1 MFSLNSTEKV
11 FSEAIVQYLSEDSKV
26 LVAFSGGC
34 DSLALLVLCS
44 KVLGNKRT
52 VPVYVNHNIRQKAE
66 LEREISLNKDNCK
79 RLGLDLIV
87 RTLDPGQVDDLS
99 KTRKGG
105 TEDAARILRYE
116 VLEEER
122 QKNNCSVILTA
133 HHKDDQIETVVM
145 HLRSGS
151 PMTSLRGISVFD
163 EKRCLLRPLLG
174 LSRNDLEDYLR
185 TLNFSWSL
193 DSTNED
199 ESYRRNEVRSSVIPQ
214 VKKTWPD
221 FEKEVIGLQS
231 QAKKAFETAE
241 PVDAN
246 DNSIGLKELR
256 NKDLTG
262 RVLSLYAMWD
272 SVFENK
278 DLPMTLLDRVLDA
291 VSEGRDCSV
300 GSNLAVFHIYHGRLY
315 LEDPAQNKE
324 FENYSQ
330 VFETS
335 EKQTICLPG
344 DMKLCIGFE
353 GDDPL
358 LLRMN
363 PVKFSGQTRIRFA
376 KEGDF
381 IRLKDGKKM
390 VLRLLQDM
398 KIPPHLRLKVPVI
411 EDEKEVCAVFG
422 SVFGGKDRICV
433 KFRTS
438 LAPNDF
444 PLYIVTKG

>member
-44 KVLGNKRT
+44 KVLGNQRT
-52 VPVYVNHNIRQKAE
+52 VPVYVNHNIRQKDE
-66 LEREISLNKDNCK
+66 LEKEISLNKDNCK
-79 RLGLDLIV
+79 KLGLDLIV
-87 RTLDPGQVDDLS
+87 RTLDPGQVRSLS
-99 KTRKGG
+99 QVRKGG

-122 QKNNCSVILTA
+122 QKNNCRVILTA
-133 HHKDDQIETVVM
+133 HHKDDQVETVVM

-151 PMTSLRGISVFD
+151 PMTSLRGISVYD
-163 EKRCLLRPLLG
+163 EKRNLLRPLLA
-174 LSRNDLEDYLR
+174 LSRQDLENYLKS
-185 TLNFSWSL
+185 LGFKWSV

-199 ESYRRNEVRSSVIPQ
+199 ESYRRNEVRSTVIPQ
-214 VKKTWPD
+214 VKKLWPG
-221 FEKEVIGLQS
+221 FEKEVIRLQT
-231 QAKKAFETAE
+231 QARKAFEKAE

-272 SVFENK
+272 NVFENK

-291 VSEGRDCSV
+291 LSEGKDCSV

-324 FENYSQ
+324 FEDYSQ
-330 VFETS
+330 VFDANK
-335 EKQTICLPG
+335 KQTICLPG
-344 DMKLCIGFE
+344 DMKLIIGSE

-358 LLRMN
+358 VLRMN
-363 PVKFSGQTRIRFA
+363 PDKFSGQTKVRFV

-398 KIPPHLRLKVPVI
+398 KIPPHLRTMVPVI

>member
-44 KVLGNKRT
+44 KVLGNQRT
-52 VPVYVNHNIRQKAE
+52 VPVYVNHNIRQKDE
-66 LEREISLNKDNCK
+66 LEKEISLNKDNCK
-79 RLGLDLIV
+79 KLGLDLIV
-87 RTLDPGQVDDLS
+87 RTLDPGQVRSLS
-99 KTRKGG
+99 QVRKGG

-116 VLEEER
+116 VLEQER
-122 QKNNCSVILTA
+122 QNNNCSFILTA
-133 HHKDDQIETVVM
+133 HHKDDQIETVIM

-151 PMTSLRGISVFD
+151 PMTSLRGISTFD
-163 EKRCLLRPLLG
+163 EKRHLLRPLLN
-174 LSRNDLEDYLR
+174 LSRKDLEDYLR
-185 TLNFSWSL
+185 ALYFTWSL

-199 ESYRRNEVRSSVIPQ
+199 ESYRRNEVRSTIIPQ
-214 VKKTWPD
+214 VKKLWPD
-221 FEKEVIGLQS
+221 FETQVIRLQA
-231 QAKKAFETAE
+231 QAKKAFEKAE
-241 PVDAN
+241 PADAN
-246 DNSIGLKELR
+246 DTSIGLKELR
-256 NKDLTG
+256 KKDLTG

-291 VSEGRDCSV
+291 VSEGNDCSV
-300 GSNLAVFHIYHGRLY
+300 GSNLAVFHIYHERLY
-315 LEDPAQNKE
+315 LEDPAQNEE
-324 FENYSQ
+324 FEEFSQ
-330 VFETS
+330 VFDAH

-344 DMKLCIGFE
+344 DMKLIIGSE

-358 LLRMN
+358 VLRMN
-363 PVKFSGQTRIRFA
+363 PDKFSGQTKVRFA

-398 KIPPHLRLKVPVI
+398 KIPPHLRTMVPVI

>member
-44 KVLGNKRT
+44 KVLGNQRT
-52 VPVYVNHNIRQKAE
+52 VPVYVNHNIRQKDE
-66 LEREISLNKDNCK
+66 LEKEISLNKDNCK
-79 RLGLDLIV
+79 KLGLDLIV
-87 RTLDPGQVDDLS
+87 RTLDPGQVRSLS
-99 KTRKGG
+99 QVRKGG

-116 VLEEER
+116 VLEQER
-122 QKNNCSVILTA
+122 QNNNCSFILTA
-133 HHKDDQIETVVM
+133 HHKDDQIETVIM

-151 PMTSLRGISVFD
+151 PMTSLRGISTFD
-163 EKRCLLRPLLG
+163 EKRHLLRPLLN
-174 LSRNDLEDYLR
+174 LSRKDLEDYLR
-185 TLNFSWSL
+185 ALNFTWSL

-199 ESYRRNEVRSSVIPQ
+199 ESYRRNEVRSTIIPQ
-214 VKKTWPD
+214 VKKLWPD
-221 FEKEVIGLQS
+221 FETQVIRLQA
-231 QAKKAFETAE
+231 QAKKAFEKAE
-241 PVDAN
+241 PADAN
-246 DNSIGLKELR
+246 DTSIGLKELR
-256 NKDLTG
+256 KKDLIG

-291 VSEGRDCSV
+291 VSEGNDCSV
-300 GSNLAVFHIYHGRLY
+300 GSNLAVFHIYHERLY
-315 LEDPAQNKE
+315 LEDPAQNEE
-324 FENYSQ
+324 FEEFSQ
-330 VFETS
+330 VFDAH

-344 DMKLCIGFE
+344 DMKLIIGSE

-358 LLRMN
+358 VLRMN
-363 PVKFSGQTRIRFA
+363 PDKFSGQTKVRFA

-398 KIPPHLRLKVPVI
+398 KIPPHLRTMVPVI